1 MSKFDGEEIV
11 RIIDALN
18 GGITPVGETNTD
30 ERSYLNLKNL
40 ENIIDCLMDD
50 IQLLIPNRNSYEYS
64 VQLIG
69 NEAIRYLKRVRED
82 ISEWMKEYGVE
93 E

>member
-1 MSKFDGEEIV
+1 MSKFNGEEIV

-18 GGITPVGETNTD
+18 GGITPVGETNAD

-69 NEAIRYLKRVRED
+69 NEAVRYLQRVRKN
-82 ISEWMKEYGVE
+82 INEWMKEYGVE

>member
-18 GGITPVGETNTD
+18 GAIRPIGETNTD
-30 ERSYLNLKNL
+30 NQRYDNLKNL
-40 ENIIDCLMDD
+40 ETIIDCLLDD
-50 IQLLIPNRNSYEYS
+50 IQLLIPNRSLYEYS
-64 VQLIG
+64 MNRIG
-69 NEAIRYLKRVRED
+69 DEAVEYLQRVREN
-82 ISEWMKEYGVE
+82 INEWMKEYGVE